1 MKIKTIFAASLL
13 ATGVAFADTAAVDA
27 ECVVGVLPVSIS
39 GNEVILSIP
48 WIEAGRSS
56 GGVAVAN
63 LVKTAGLAV
72 NDSLLWYDTSTSKYE
87 GWHIESINGT
97 NQWVASASV
106 LPTGISTVVVGA
118 TALNRGQAILLS
130 RASAASTTIYIVG
143 QPSDGNGSST
153 IAAGTVDAPVFSL
166 LASPAVSGDYYNLST
181 KLVAGDD
188 DDNYDPALGDQVV
201 FENTDGKVVTYTW
214 GTITE
219 TSTPGWGYST
229 FKNDNITFV
238 AAPTMTISAGK
249 GFWYK
254 RCGAAATINW

>member
-27 ECVVGVLPVSIS
+27 ECVIGVLPVALAANQQEI
-39 GNEVILSIP
+39 ILNIP

-130 RASAASTTIYIVG
+130 RASVASTTIYIVG
-143 QPSDGNGSST
+143 GTTDVTASPLEM
-153 IAAGTVDAPVFSL
+153 AAGTAQNPVFTLFAPPTVSATGINSL
-166 LASPAVSGDYYNLST
+166 
-181 KLVAGDD
+181 
-188 DDNYDPALGDQVV
+188 
-201 FENTDGKVVTYTW
+201 TW
-214 GTITE
+214 DGTIDPNDYIVLADGTQVKYD
-219 TSTPGWGYST
+219 TSEEEWISYSYDEYGRLVSNKDPEIPVGT
-229 FKNDNITFV
+229 GAWYVSKGGS
-238 AAPTMTISAGK
+238 PTVT
-249 GFWYK
+249 W
-254 RCGAAATINW
+254 